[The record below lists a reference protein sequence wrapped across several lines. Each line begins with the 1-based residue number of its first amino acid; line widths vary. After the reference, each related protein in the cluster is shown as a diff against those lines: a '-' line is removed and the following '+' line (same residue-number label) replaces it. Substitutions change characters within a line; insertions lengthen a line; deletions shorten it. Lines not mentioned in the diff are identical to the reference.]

1 MTSTFAQRIKNLM
14 LERGITQAELARQ
27 VGTKQQ
33 TISYLIRGEEKTQ
46 SSRYTAKI
54 ASVLGV
60 NPLWLQTGEGDAYA
74 PAISLTQVDLFKDTC
89 QIPIISCEDILK
101 FVANQPFSIKGY
113 LMSGN
118 SSPKNRFAFEIEDNS
133 MAPQFV
139 PGDVVVIESERGPNS
154 GDFVV
159 AKVPKPG
166 DFVVATTDKNVVVLR
181 KYKSRGGGK
190 FELVPCNSDWG
201 SIEGSDDNKD
211 IVKIIGVMFEHR
223 RYYTK

>member
-1 MTSTFAQRIKNLM
+1 MTSTFAQRIKDL
-14 LERGITQAELARQ
+14 LSERGITQAELARQ

-46 SSRYTAKI
+46 SSRYTTKI

-60 NPLWLQTGEGDAYA
+60 NPLWLQSGEGERYA
-74 PAISLTQVDLFKDTC
+74 PMISLTQVDMFKDTC

-101 FVANQPFSIKGY
+101 FISNEPFSIKGY

-133 MAPQFV
+133 MAPEFV
-139 PGDVVVIESERGPNS
+139 PGDVVVIEAEKRPIS
-154 GDFVV
+154 GDYVV
-159 AKVPKPG
+159 AKVPSPG
-166 DFVVATTDKNVVVLR
+166 DFVIATTDDNVVVLR
-181 KYKSRGGGK
+181 KYKSRGADK

-201 SIEGSDDNKD
+201 SIQGSGSTSES
-211 IVKIIGVMFEHR
+211 IKIIGVMFEHR
-223 RYYTK
+223 RYWTR